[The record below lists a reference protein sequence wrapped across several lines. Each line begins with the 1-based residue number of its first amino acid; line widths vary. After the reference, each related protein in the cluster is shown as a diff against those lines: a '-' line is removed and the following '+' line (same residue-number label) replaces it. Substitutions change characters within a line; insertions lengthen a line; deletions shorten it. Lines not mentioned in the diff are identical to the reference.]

1 MVRGVVVFR
10 FADPPA
16 TLLVLAERIVRD
28 AERARAER
36 GEFRIALSGGSTPA
50 PLYRLLADPSWA
62 PRIDWTVVRVL
73 FADERAVPPDHRDSN
88 YRLVRE
94 SLLDRVGIPA
104 SSVERM
110 RGDDPDLDQAARAYE
125 ACLEQPLDLLLLGI
139 GEDGHIASIFPGSAA
154 VTERSRR
161 VLAVADS
168 PRPPPRRLTVT
179 PRTIDEARG
188 VAVLVTGSS
197 KAAAVAAAL
206 DGKGDAS
213 PCPARLVR
221 GRDWY
226 LDAEAAQGL
235 GAGA

>member
-1 MVRGVVVFR
+1 
-10 FADPPA
+10 
-16 TLLVLAERIVRD
+16 
-28 AERARAER
+28 
-36 GEFRIALSGGSTPA
+36 
-50 PLYRLLADPSWA
+50 
-62 PRIDWTVVRVL
+62 
-73 FADERAVPPDHRDSN
+73 
-88 YRLVRE
+88 
-94 SLLDRVGIPA
+94 
-104 SSVERM
+104 
-110 RGDDPDLDQAARAYE
+110 
-125 ACLEQPLDLLLLGI
+125 LEQPLDLLLLGI

-206 DGKGDAS
+206 DGKGDAT

-226 LDAEAAQGL
+226 LDAVAAQGL
-235 GAGA
+235 GAGARNSERGPPGALRAASLRI